1 MKRQSLYLGG
11 ALLAT
16 TALSTMSLPSTA
28 EAGTFINYVTSG
40 DMPTT
45 TLTAVP
51 LSAQIFPASSPEDVT
66 LALTNNLTI
75 NFSNALTTTFDVEV
89 ESTNSDFTAGAIA
102 VLSEQEN
109 GSLDVVVQDL
119 EGCTVQVLTERILV
133 EDCLAPDGVETLDA
147 LSLMDI
153 VFDEANGLATA
164 GTSIM
169 LSGIVR
175 GQSQNTFETI
185 TSAAVVTSRNSLA
198 TTITAGQAGTISN
211 TSRPPFSELTKYM
224 TSFTLGTVGIT
235 GTAAVGTNLA
245 TPITER
251 EDLTG
256 PVEFTITHGVLTD
269 AAVTSLNLGGTDAT
283 VDVGAIPSTFNGN
296 VASFDV
302 SASEVF
308 DPFDIVVN
316 FDGTTAISAWL
327 AGTVDVA
334 FSEGLQNLTAA
345 PTASGSLA
353 SLSRFGFSTQ
363 INTAQSSAGT
373 GATLFQ
379 SFVRIVNNGAIAGPV
394 NLTVRNDATGSIY
407 GTYTTATVDPN
418 STVQVSMPT
427 VEAALSITPAGQYQ
441 IGIAGPISGY
451 AQHVMFNAENS
462 AFNDLSS
469 FRNETP

>member
-1 MKRQSLYLGG
+1 M
-11 ALLAT
+11 
-16 TALSTMSLPSTA
+16 
-28 EAGTFINYVTSG
+28 
-40 DMPTT
+40 
-45 TLTAVP
+45 
-51 LSAQIFPASSPEDVT
+51 
-66 LALTNNLTI
+66 
-75 NFSNALTTTFDVEV
+75 
-89 ESTNSDFTAGAIA
+89 
-102 VLSEQEN
+102 
-109 GSLDVVVQDL
+109 
-119 EGCTVQVLTERILV
+119 LTERILV
-133 EDCLAPDGVETLDA
+133 EDCLAPVGTGTLDA
-147 LSLMDI
+147 ISLTDI
-153 VFDEANGLATA
+153 IFDEANGLATA
-164 GTSIM
+164 GTSIT

-198 TTITAGQAGTISN
+198 TTIKAGKAGTISN
-211 TSRPPFSELTKYM
+211 TSRPPFTELTGNGA
-224 TSFTLGTVGIT
+224 SFSLGTVNIT
-235 GTAAVGTNLA
+235 STAAVGTDLDLRE
-245 TPITER
+245 PITAPA
-251 EDLTG
+251 DLTG
-256 PVEFTITHGVLTD
+256 AVEFTITHGVLTD
-269 AAVTSLNLGGTDAT
+269 AAVTSLDLGGTGPTAA
-283 VDVGAIPSTFNGN
+283 VSAMPSVFNGN

-302 SASEVF
+302 NTDEAF
-308 DPFDIVVN
+308 ATFDIVVN
-316 FDGTTAISAWL
+316 FDGTTAISEWS

-334 FSEGLQNLTAA
+334 FSVGAMNLTAA
-345 PTASGSLA
+345 PTATGSLA

-379 SFVRIVNNGAIAGPV
+379 SFVRIVNNGAVAGAV